1 MKITNKE
8 AYQLMVK
15 YSGDNGISILKTLVQ
30 AIGIENTT
38 DLITESYTEKGVNVP
53 EEFKDWMRQGLN
65 YLTTL
70 NK

>member
-30 AIGIENTT
+30 AIGIENTA